1 MCTIY
6 ICVDGLNLF
15 PANPSGFRYR
25 SQSRTDSRSLHAPK
39 PDKTAKLTK
48 HRPPALHPIPAL
60 HYRHPL
66 MLKTSAKSCPT
77 GRTTDRTTFLR
88 IWSGLQVMWWR
99 IREPLGSLPGQTA
112 RSMLCNIRYAGA
124 ARDINNQDGRTRRWR
139 CHKISMLQGLFHLH
153 PFISVGGAQSAAR
166 RRSLG
171 STQN

>member
-1 MCTIY
+1 MGSIY
-6 ICVDGLNLF
+6 SQQIHPDFGIAVRAGQRQPEPARPETRQDG
-15 PANPSGFRYR
+15 
-25 SQSRTDSRSLHAPK
+25 QT
-39 PDKTAKLTK
+39 DKTPPPRPAPDTRLT
-48 HRPPALHPIPAL
+48 LQT
-60 HYRHPL
+60 PL

-77 GRTTDRTTFLR
+77 GRTTDRTTLLR

-124 ARDINNQDGRTRRWR
+124 ARDINNQDGRIRRWR
-139 CHKISMLQGLFHLH
+139 CHKISMLQGLFHHH